1 MTVKRE
7 RLRVCAATGG
17 NCSRM
22 VCRLRAAE
30 EREGA
35 LKTDVEQLEARL
47 CELAGANAV
56 LSLESES
63 TKSAK
68 AELVQSVARE
78 AKIFEAAGHLQMQ
91 VDALEKRNQMQQEH
105 CSKLQQ
111 VHCSELEHE
120 RQTREDAARDHALR
134 LSALEEAL
142 TKRQQQMQELRNA
155 ALLAEEADQ
164 RGKQRSMTRMNARR
178 LRASL
183 LNAWNRWHE
192 HAKACKLRNSRQ
204 RKHKYR
210 VCWQTQVTTWKRWS
224 GYVSEAKIQ
233 QAKASQVVRRR
244 INMDLETA
252 FERWRS
258 SAAQQNQLRGK
269 VITASRRWWDRFLG
283 STLGIW
289 RLEAHYMYELKMNG
303 LRLFQQLEEAQRARA
318 WNIWRQRTQNA
329 LSLVSRH
336 LKIKDRVLTR
346 TVGLHNTLLS
356 AVLHCWHDYILH
368 HQTMRAVSIKVAC
381 KWHMQTFARCLT
393 AWYHTSANWRRLRHT
408 ANKVLKRRCLFAI
421 LRPFTAWRKR
431 AEKRTI
437 SQALCQERQA
447 HADNVHKL
455 EEALRLKQI
464 QLESSINEKQAHA
477 DNVHKL
483 EEALRLK
490 HIQLESSINEKQ
502 EALDRAREQSEDQL
516 KALAQSQARVDE
528 REKEVEMLRAQ
539 FETVQWELAS
549 QKTATIE
556 MTAAHADFVHK
567 LEESLRLKQ
576 IQLESSIN
584 EKQAHAD
591 NVHKLEEALRLKQ
604 IQLESSINEKQEAL
618 DRAREQGAEHL
629 KALAQSQAAMSR
641 GENALKLEREAHAQT
656 RSREALLQKAVATQ
670 QHDIIT
676 LRETNNA
683 ATKERARERDAEA
696 EEFRR
701 EREAAA
707 AEYEKKL
714 AVIEAFAE
722 ADLQKAKHDYALAS
736 ATTAASAEDAAK
748 KAKREIERERAER
761 KADRDNASIKAR
773 EMAAAAEARIVELRH
788 DYALASA
795 TTAASAEA
803 AAKKAKREIER
814 EREMAAAAE
823 ARIVGLAN
831 EIDAMRDQLCATNS
845 KWKMLMEK
853 KTGDHEVRVCL
864 CTHVR
869 LL

>member
-1 MTVKRE
+1 
-7 RLRVCAATGG
+7 
-17 NCSRM
+17 M

-464 QLESSINEKQAHA
+464 QLESSINEKQ
-477 DNVHKL
+477 
-483 EEALRLK
+483 
-490 HIQLESSINEKQ
+490 
-502 EALDRAREQSEDQL
+502 
-516 KALAQSQARVDE
+516 
-528 REKEVEMLRAQ
+528 
-539 FETVQWELAS
+539 
-549 QKTATIE
+549 
-556 MTAAHADFVHK
+556 
-567 LEESLRLKQ
+567 
-576 IQLESSIN
+576 
-584 EKQAHAD
+584 
-591 NVHKLEEALRLKQ
+591 
-604 IQLESSINEKQEAL
+604 EAL